1 MKKKLIALFAACS
14 MITTAVAGLV
24 QTAYADGAP
33 ISVVV
38 SDGATDTEK
47 VLTIYYNCD
56 GIATFEGYLTFDNP
70 GASVKS
76 TNFTMAYS
84 AGMGDRNSAVFNR
97 AGDPHDG
104 QYQIMICT
112 YGEGEEAEDP
122 METADKSIATV
133 TVNVPG
139 DVDVVAS
146 LALEVVEERGW
157 SPYAKST
164 VIATIPA
171 NKSDTPA
178 AVAENGIE
186 KQDTV
191 NGSYELSDQVAD
203 IYAVQYEFNDDA
215 AVKGVT
221 VQFDGYEYQVKQA
234 LTFNDGVVV
243 TGGTVYFAVILS
255 NETGKYAELPELS
268 SANIIPLY
276 E

>member
-1 MKKKLIALFAACS
+1 

-24 QTAYADGAP
+24 QTAYADDDP
-33 ISVVV
+33 ISIVV

-47 VLTIYYNCD
+47 VLTFYYGPED
-56 GIATFEGYLTFDNP
+56 GVNMIEGTLTVNNGATISSSAITISIP
-70 GASVKS
+70 
-76 TNFTMAYS
+76 
-84 AGMGDRNSAVFNR
+84 AGMGDQAATPSSGYFL
-97 AGDPHDG
+97 
-104 QYQIMICT
+104 CLT
-112 YGEGEEAEDP
+112 YADTP
-122 METADKSIATV
+122 LSSADKSFATA
-133 TVNVPG
+133 TITVPG
-139 DVDVVAS
+139 DVDVTAS
-146 LALEVVEERGW
+146 FSFDMFDKDDNDFSDTA
-157 SPYAKST
+157 T
-164 VIATIPA
+164 VTIPA